1 MSTSN
6 IFRGK
11 KVNLKGKQ
19 LSVDEKNFLGNL
31 VARGNRTIVQVA
43 EFYNLNI
50 STVGNYSKNIR
61 ASVGTSSR
69 NGRPSQLDSISDG
82 ILRQFSNGPRS
93 STFLQD
99 LKVKIKEEYINTQR
113 RRFKHPVD
121 TFAAKDV
128 PIRTFFRH
136 VRKYKTSTS
145 STTSGN

>member
-61 ASVGTSSR
+61 ASVGTSSLS
-69 NGRPSQLDSISDG
+69 GRPSQLDSISDG
-82 ILRQFSNGPRS
+82 TVF
-93 STFLQD
+93 
-99 LKVKIKEEYINTQR
+99 
-113 RRFKHPVD
+113 
-121 TFAAKDV
+121 
-128 PIRTFFRH
+128 
-136 VRKYKTSTS
+136 
-145 STTSGN
+145 

>member
-19 LSVDEKNFLGNL
+19 LSIDEKNFLGNL
-31 VARGNRTIVQVA
+31 VVRGNRTIVQVA

-50 STVGNYSKNIR
+50 STVGRYSKNIT

-69 NGRPSQLDSISDG
+69 NGRPSQLDSISDRHG
-82 ILRQFSNGPRS
+82 ILRQFSNGSRS
-93 STFLQD
+93 NTFLKD
-99 LKVKIKEEYINTQR
+99 LKVKIKEEFTNTQR
-113 RRFKHPVD
+113 RRFKHHVD

-128 PIRTFFRH
+128 PIRTFLRH
-136 VRKYKTSTS
+136 VRKYK
-145 STTSGN
+145 